1 MKYIFSTILLASAFT
16 VNAQVDRTKAP
27 KPLAAKEIKI
37 PQAQKFK
44 MPNGIEIIVVRNTKL
59 PQVSAT
65 FTIDKLAINEGD
77 KAGLADLAGQLIRY
91 GNAKM
96 DKATLDEEVDF
107 LGGSFSTGALSASV
121 SSLKTNFPKVFGIM
135 TDVVLNP
142 AFKEADLEKLKK
154 QALSGLQSSKDDP
167 SSISR
172 NVNAVL
178 MYGKN
183 HPYGQIQTEQSIGSI
198 GISDVKDF
206 YNKNWAP
213 NNAYLVFVG
222 DITLAEAKALAV
234 KSFGAWKPKVLS
246 ASNLPVVKPLT
257 GNFIAVVDRPSSVQS
272 VITVSKT
279 FDLLPN
285 SKDALGASLMNTV
298 LGGGFSSHLNQNLRE
313 KHGFT
318 YGAGSSLNS
327 SRVKGSFSASA
338 QVRNEKT
345 DSALVEILKE
355 VEGMYTKTLPDTS
368 LTNIKNYV
376 SGGFSRSLEQS
387 ATIARFALNIA
398 INKLP
403 ADYYNNYIK
412 NLYAVSPANIKDI
425 AKTYLG
431 TPALIT
437 IVGKASDIA
446 KSLEAIAPVKYFD
459 FYGNEVEAPKVAAV
473 DPSITPTVLLE
484 NSLKSYGNYASVKDV
499 AYKGKVNIMGQALD
513 FDQKVIKNEAFQMKV
528 SMGPMVVLEQSKV
541 GDVYSSKQQ
550 GAELPLNEE
559 TKAELNNQAKIFTEI
574 AFLNNADYKATVTGI
589 EKVNGKDAYVVK
601 FTDAKTNRTEELFF
615 DKADAYLV
623 KSSKFQEGGPA
634 GSMKVDTYYSD
645 FKAYDGVK
653 LPSKVVIDMGQFK
666 QEIVLTDI
674 KVNGGLTKD
683 SFK

>member
-1 MKYIFSTILLASAFT
+1 MKYIFSTILLATAFS
-16 VNAQVDRTKAP
+16 VNAQIDRTKAP

-37 PQAQKFK
+37 PEAQKFK

-65 FTIDKLAINEGD
+65 FTIDKLAIDEGS

-121 SSLKTNFPKVFGIM
+121 SSLKSNFPKVFGIM
-135 TDVVLNP
+135 TNVVLNP
-142 AFKEADLEKLKK
+142 AFKETDLDKLKK

-167 SSISR
+167 SAISKK
-172 NVNAVL
+172 VNAVL
-178 MYGKN
+178 MYGKK
-183 HPYGQIQTEQSIGSI
+183 HPFGQIETEESINSI
-198 GISDVKDF
+198 TINDVKDF

-213 NNAYLVFVG
+213 NNSYLVFVG
-222 DITLAEAKALAV
+222 DITLAEAKALAI
-234 KSFGAWKPKVLS
+234 KSFGSWKPKTIATPS
-246 ASNLPVVKPLT
+246 LPVVKPLT
-257 GNFIAVVDRPSSVQS
+257 GNFIAVVDRPNSVQS

-279 FDLLPN
+279 FDLQPN
-285 SKDALGASLMNTV
+285 SKDALAASLMNTV

-318 YGAGSSLNS
+318 YGAGSSLNT

-345 DSALVEILKE
+345 DSALVEMLKE
-355 VEGMYTKTLPDTS
+355 IEAMYTKAQPDTA

-376 SGGFSRSLEQS
+376 SGGFSRSLEQP
-387 ATIARFALNIA
+387 ATIARFALNTA

-412 NLYAVSPANIKDI
+412 NLYAISSTDIKDV
-425 AKTYLG
+425 ARKYLG

-446 KSLEAIAPVKYFD
+446 KSLELIGPVKYFD
-459 FYGNEVEAPKVAAV
+459 FYGNEVAAPKTAAI
-473 DPSITPTVLLE
+473 DPSVTPSVLLE
-484 NSLKSYGNYASVKDV
+484 KALKSYGDYQSVKDV
-499 AYKGKVNIMGQALD
+499 TYKGKMNMMGQAFD
-513 FDQKVIKNEAFQMKV
+513 FDQKVLKNDAYQMKV
-528 SMGPMVVLEQSKV
+528 SMGPMVLFEQSKV
-541 GDVYSSKQQ
+541 GDVYAFKQQ
-550 GAELPLNEE
+550 GNDMPIDEG
-559 TKAELNNQAKIFTEI
+559 TKAELKSQTNIFSELTFYNNP
-574 AFLNNADYKATVTGI
+574 DYQATVTGI
-589 EKVNGKDAYVVK
+589 EKVNGKEAYVVK
-601 FTDAKTNRTEELFF
+601 FTDVKTNKFEELYF
-615 DKADAYLV
+615 DKADGYVV
-623 KSSKFQEGGPA
+623 KSSKLQEGGPA
-634 GSMKVDTYYSD
+634 GSVKVDTYYSD
-645 FKAYDGVK
+645 FKTYGGVK
-653 LPSKVVIDMGQFK
+653 FATKTVVDMGQMK
-666 QEIVLTDI
+666 QEVVLSEI
-674 KVNGGLTKD
+674 KVNSGLTKE